1 MSIQNSP
8 NLTVQQ
14 AHKILKTFDCL
25 KIDSIENAPNKD
37 SIRQALLLVTEL
49 SDTQILG
56 ICADTAEQGIGALK
70 TYATALGYEVNK
82 DLTTIDGSVYIKF
95 NPQTNLC
102 YLNSYIG
109 EHRGV
114 LVSCQ
119 STDEDGINEMYGHL
133 PLDLFTSESL

>member
-1 MSIQNSP
+1 MSVQNSSS
-8 NLTVQQ
+8 LTVQE
-14 AHKILKTFDCL
+14 AHKILKIFDCL
-25 KIDSIENAPNKD
+25 KIDSSEDTPDKN

-49 SDTQILG
+49 SDNQILG
-56 ICADTAEQGIGALK
+56 VCADTAEQGIEALK

-82 DLTTIDGSVYIKF
+82 DLATIDGSVYIKF

-102 YLNSYIG
+102 YLNPYIG

-119 STDEDGINEMYGHL
+119 SASEDGINEMYGHL
-133 PLDLFTSESL
+133 PLDLFTSESS